1 MSLAPAAL
9 GDLLRLLRERGYR
22 PIGPTL
28 QDGAIVYD
36 ELDSADELPVGWT
49 DLQEAGHYRV
59 ARREDEARFGYNLG
73 PRSWKQWLFPP
84 KLRLFAARR
93 VGRSFEIEPDE
104 TTPTKWAFIGVRP
117 CELAALAVQD
127 RVFRDGAHLDPH
139 YARVREAAFIV
150 TVQCAQAAPTCFC
163 TSMGTGPRAA
173 GGFDLA
179 LTELVGDGEHRLL
192 AEAGSE
198 RGGELLEALA
208 GDAAEPADLARAD
221 AATRRAADQISR
233 TIDGDDLPGMLERTL
248 EDPQW
253 ADVADRCLACAN
265 CTMVCPTC
273 FCHTVEEVQDLA
285 GERTERWREWD
296 SCFTGRHAYIHGG
309 NQRPSV
315 ASRYRQWLTHKLGTW
330 HEQFGTSGCVG
341 CGRCIAWCPVGIDL
355 TEEVAALRAHDGDP
369 REDGDEVQD
378 HR

>member
-1 MSLAPAAL
+1 MSLAPDAL
-9 GDLLRLLRERGYR
+9 GDLLRLLRERGYQ

-36 ELDSADELPVGWT
+36 ELDSADDLPAGWT
-49 DLQEAGHYRV
+49 DQQEAGHYRV

-127 RVFRDGAHLDPH
+127 RVFRDGAHVDSH
-139 YARVREAAFIV
+139 YARVREDAFIV

-163 TSMGTGPRAA
+163 TSMETGPRAA
-173 GGFDLA
+173 DGFDLA
-179 LTELVGDGEHRLL
+179 LTELVGDGNHRLL

-198 RGGELLEALA
+198 RGRELLGALG
-208 GDAAEPADLARAD
+208 GDAAESADLARGE
-221 AATRRAADQISR
+221 AATRRAASQISR

-248 EDPQW
+248 EDPHW
-253 ADVADRCLACAN
+253 ADVADRCLSCAN

-273 FCHTVEEVQDLA
+273 FCSTVEEVQDLA

-355 TEEVAALRAHDGDP
+355 TEEVAALRAHDGGP
-369 REDGDEVQD
+369 REDGDEVQE